1 MTYYSEDRAKNYSR
15 EEGLRLYREL
25 KALLGADVDE
35 TYLMVVES
43 RDLWADI
50 AFMDVMLETKQ

>member
-25 KALLGADVDE
+25 KTLLGDKIDE
-35 TYLMVVES
+35 AYLMVVES
-43 RDLWADI
+43 RDLWADV
-50 AFMDVMLETKQ
+50 AFMDVVLEERQ